1 MNCVALIQFKHDKA
15 QRIGWL
21 TCVELG
27 VRERKLRAKTNK
39 INRIPVKQKRN
50 K

>member
-1 MNCVALIQFKHDKA
+1 MNCVALIQFEHDKA

-27 VRERKLRAKTNK
+27 VGGKKAAR
-39 INRIPVKQKRN
+39 
-50 K
+50 